1 MAEMENEVDVTQVL
15 DEQDVTQAE
24 GSDEQSDS
32 PDEIS
37 YEQALAWKKDSERLK
52 KAEAKLVELKRA
64 KKNEGTEKATD
75 NSEAYTK
82 LDASIDRLVAKEP
95 DLDGLQDD
103 IKAYVNKGLPMDEA
117 VLLVKNK
124 DKASANRQTLR
135 SSSITNADAPA
146 KHRPVFDR
154 ASLATMS
161 QEKYNEAMRLVEKGE
176 ASIS

>member
-1 MAEMENEVDVTQVL
+1 MENEDPIVDVVT
-15 DEQDVTQAE
+15 DVEENGQADVE
-24 GSDEQSDS
+24 ET

-64 KKNEGTEKATD
+64 EKNKPAEKANASD
-75 NSEAYTK
+75 AYTK
-82 LDASIDRLVAKEP
+82 LDASIDRLVAKDDSLE
-95 DLDGLQDD
+95 GFQED
-103 IKAYVNKGLPMDEA
+103 IKTYVNKGLDINDA

-124 DKASANRQTLR
+124 DKASANRQALR
-135 SSSITNADAPA
+135 SASITNADAPA

-154 ASLATMS
+154 TSLANMS

-176 ASIS
+176 ASLS